1 MGHNF
6 PSLENRLQPPLDLNS
21 VMLFYQV
28 VKTGSL
34 TAACDRLQVPRS
46 TLSRRLQQLEKQ
58 LGALLLK
65 KSTRKLAPTDL
76 GLSVQEHCERIA
88 AEVAAIRQIATRSQT
103 EPQGT
108 LRVALPVEFGTSWLG
123 KAISDFALKYP
134 ETVIEVDVSGRE
146 VDLIDDSV
154 DVAITIGHPKASRIP
169 MRRLGSLISGIYAS
183 PSYIAR
189 RGSPRS
195 LDELAQHDCVVT
207 AIQLREGFWRFRGTS
222 GKRDIGIN
230 GRVRVNSI
238 RLARELVIGGTGLG
252 LLPHGMCA
260 RHLESGQLVRVLPS
274 WNSNSL
280 PISALILSR
289 TGIPKK
295 TRLFLDFVAE
305 QLAANRAQQKG

>member
-1 MGHNF
+1 MQ
-6 PSLENRLQPPLDLNS
+6 EPLDLNS
-21 VMLFYQV
+21 LMLFHQV
-28 VKTGSL
+28 VKAGSL

-58 LGALLLK
+58 LAALLLK

-76 GLSVQEHCERIA
+76 GLTVQEHCERIA
-88 AEVAAIRQIATRSQT
+88 VEVAAIRQVATRSQT
-103 EPQGT
+103 EPHGT

-134 ETVIEVDVSGRE
+134 ETAIEIDVSGRE

-154 DVAITIGHPKASRIP
+154 DIAITIGHPKPSRIP

-195 LDELAQHDCVVT
+195 LDELAEHDCVMT
-207 AIQLREGFWRFRGTS
+207 AIQLREGFWRFRGTN
-222 GKRDIGIN
+222 GKRDVGIN

-252 LLPHGMCA
+252 LLPHAMCA
-260 RHLESGQLVRVLPS
+260 GYLASGQLVRVLPS
-274 WNSNSL
+274 WNSGSL
-280 PISALILSR
+280 PIVGLILSR

-305 QLAANRAQQKG
+305 QLAGTRARDKG